1 MKKYYIGL
9 IIIGLLIAGLTG
21 FTLFQAAGARQDNET
36 QRKAQEIAKKLNKY
50 VQKNGPPEN
59 LEEADIHDVPSTITY
74 SRKDSNRYEFC
85 VNYKNAGSSY
95 DSVSLGEVLFSGMT
109 EPRGGMSYDDYY
121 ESDYES
127 SSLYLSYRH
136 KAGDNCQTVKTYNY
150 YNDYDKP
157 FSPPSSSGYDTKA
170 TSSSAEDTERQTDI
184 KALHAQL
191 EAYYAM
197 KGTYPTLANLNDST
211 WRATNMKG
219 LDKEALRDPK
229 GTGYTLG
236 ASATKNAYSYSVLS
250 DTGKPCDNSAGN
262 ACAFYT
268 LQATLSKG
276 TSYSKH
282 SLN

>member
-9 IIIGLLIAGLTG
+9 IVIGLIISGLTV

-36 QRKAQEIAKKLNKY
+36 QRKAQAIATELNKY
-50 VQKNGPPEN
+50 VRKNGVPAS
-59 LEEADIHDVPSTITY
+59 LDEADIKDVPSTITY
-74 SRKDSNRYEFC
+74 TRKDSSRYEFC
-85 VNYKNAGSSY
+85 VKYKNAGSSY
-95 DSVSLGEVLFSGMT
+95 DSVGLGEVLFSGMT
-109 EPRGGMSYDDYY
+109 EPRGGASYDDYY
-121 ESDYES
+121 ESDYEA

-150 YNDYDKP
+150 YNDYDNP
-157 FSPPSSSGYDTKA
+157 FTTLSLDGYNSSFASG
-170 TSSSAEDTERQTDI
+170 AEDTERQTDI

-229 GTGYTLG
+229 GTGYTIA
-236 ASATKNAYSYSVLS
+236 ASAAKNTYSYTVSS
-250 DTGKPCDNSAGN
+250 DTGKPCDNNTGN
-262 ACAFYT
+262 DCTFYT

-276 TSYSKH
+276 TSYSKQ